1 MCFRILVLLYFAIK
15 ETPQHY
21 NSTATVSV
29 QDSSPRSEF
38 GVVVVFVLSS
48 CEVLENTGKAKVSM
62 NFKNV
67 QKSNQTFFSDSKA
80 EMLSFIENFVA
91 VSSFRF
97 ELHCLPLKDKI

>member
-38 GVVVVFVLSS
+38 GVVVFVLSS

-67 QKSNQTFFSDSKA
+67 QKSITKHFSAIAKQRCYPLLKTLWQSPVFV
-80 EMLSFIENFVA
+80 LNFI
-91 VSSFRF
+91 VS
-97 ELHCLPLKDKI
+97 P

>member
-38 GVVVVFVLSS
+38 GVVVFVLSS

-62 NFKNV
+62 NLKKV
-67 QKSNQTFFSDSKA
+67 QKSKQTFFSDSKA
-80 EMLSFIENFVA
+80 EMLTFIENLA

-97 ELHCLPLKDKI
+97 GLHCVPLKDEI